1 MKETT
6 LNLFQLLFAVFLITG
21 AFTFLFAVLYW
32 REDILYLS
40 LVQLMCGSIGSYLLL
55 NP

>member
-1 MKETT
+1 MKDKT
-6 LNLFQLLFAVFLITG
+6 LKLFKLLFPIFMITG
-21 AFTFLFAVLYW
+21 AFTFLFAFFYW

-40 LVQLMCGSIGSYLLL
+40 LVQLMSGSVGSYILL